1 MARIDDTADL
11 PLIHADAWL
20 LAIDK
25 PAGLLVHRT
34 ALDAQADDDVVTRLQ
49 AALGAPVWPVHRLDK
64 GTSGVLLLARDV
76 DTARALGALFAAGSL
91 DKRYLALVRGWPAD
105 AGQTDA
111 ALARDPELPSTGQ
124 PQLAACTR
132 WQVQRRLL
140 LPLRTHPQHADTRL
154 ALVLSLIHI
163 SEPTRLM

>member
-105 AGQTDA
+105 AGVSRQTSGPKA
-111 ALARDPELPSTGQ
+111 VPSFRSESIIRNVVGNQIGPRQLELP
-124 PQLAACTR
+124 
-132 WQVQRRLL
+132 
-140 LPLRTHPQHADTRL
+140 PLSFVSDSAG
-154 ALVLSLIHI
+154 S
-163 SEPTRLM
+163 